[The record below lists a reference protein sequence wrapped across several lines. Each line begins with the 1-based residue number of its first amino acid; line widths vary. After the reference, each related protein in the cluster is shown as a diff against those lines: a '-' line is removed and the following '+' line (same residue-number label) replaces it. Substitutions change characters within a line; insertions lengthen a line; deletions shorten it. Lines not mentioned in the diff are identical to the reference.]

1 MKKIKK
7 QKPQSF
13 LKHTFKVVIALIFV
27 ALFQS
32 IANSQE
38 HYQLGSHISEH
49 VTVSD
54 NAGAELSLQNI
65 IADSDAELSVVFVF
79 GGGGMGHKH
88 AEKNGGLWCPDSYE
102 DLHILRSLHNHY
114 KGKVAVIPIA
124 VPPVFHSRS
133 LGYEEGLFFKDR
145 ANPGY
150 QKALMAFVDSTQASF
165 KQGTIP
171 VQPFYD
177 NDFNFLISS
186 KYSELRKKILPVE
199 NWHGAFRAE
208 NETQHYG
215 VPNLWL
221 VDSTGRIIAE
231 PFRGNIYR
239 PHGGDIT
246 INYTLKEVVEAIEA
260 NLQ

>member
-1 MKKIKK
+1 MKKIKL
-7 QKPQSF
+7 QDCS
-13 LKHTFKVVIALIFV
+13 KVVIRLISVLLFV
-27 ALFQS
+27 VTFPS
-32 IANSQE
+32 ISNSQQ
-38 HYQLGSHISEH
+38 HYQLGSQISEQ
-49 VTVSD
+49 VTVAD
-54 NAGAELSLQNI
+54 KAGTELSLQNI
-65 IADSDAELSVVFVF
+65 IAGSGSELSAVFVF
-79 GGGGMGHKH
+79 GGGGMGHQR

-133 LGYEEGLFFKDR
+133 LGYEEDLFFKGR

-150 QKALMAFVDSTQASF
+150 QKALMAFIDSTQAAL

-186 KYSELRKKILPVE
+186 KYSELRKKIIPVE

-221 VDSTGRIIAE
+221 VDSTGKIIAE

-246 INYTLKEVVEAIEA
+246 INYTLKEVVEEIEA
-260 NLQ
+260 NLQHPF